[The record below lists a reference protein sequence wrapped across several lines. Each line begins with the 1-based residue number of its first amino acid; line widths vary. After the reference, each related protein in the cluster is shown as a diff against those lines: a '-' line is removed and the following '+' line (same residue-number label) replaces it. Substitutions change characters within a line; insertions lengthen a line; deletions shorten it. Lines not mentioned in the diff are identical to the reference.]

1 MSKAVAVGARVTFF
15 CFETGRAV
23 VEKDVLKVLRTLTL
37 ALFHRN
43 RESLAPFA
51 WKKSKVYSFYPGIRR
66 NGSFVVDTVVSH
78 DV

>member
-1 MSKAVAVGARVTFF
+1 MSKAVAVGVRVTFF

-23 VEKDVLKVLRTLTL
+23 VEKDVLKVLGTLTL
-37 ALFHRN
+37 ALFYRS

-51 WKKSKVYSFYPGIRR
+51 EKKRKVHSFYPGIRR
-66 NGSFVVDTVVSH
+66 NGSFVVDTVGH